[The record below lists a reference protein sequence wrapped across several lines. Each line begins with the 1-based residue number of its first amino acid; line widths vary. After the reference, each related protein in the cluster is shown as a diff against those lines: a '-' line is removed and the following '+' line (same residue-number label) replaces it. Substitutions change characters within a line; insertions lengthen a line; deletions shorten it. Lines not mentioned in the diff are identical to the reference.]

1 MTSYRSGQYLI
12 AVVGDQLEQVERLGG
27 LLELEVE
34 LPGQARLVV
43 ADVAPGQPAEE
54 HVVVLHL
61 VVLDEQEGLLGV
73 LEGAA
78 GRLRLAV
85 VEVEGVVAVEV
96 ALDGVEVDKDVVEVA
111 DEEEVGG
118 HALAAGD
125 GVAVAGG
132 AAHQLEVLLR
142 HLQVLLGVGL
152 LAHGSVDHALED
164 VLVGLRRVHVL
175 HELVRLADVALLQV
189 VDDQV
194 EARLGDHVHERR
206 QRLQGALAVLEHHQ
220 VVPEQVLGEREGQR
234 GRLQQVLQLH
244 LGRLAVV
251 QPVVVARLQVDAD
264 RRVRVVLQVDG
275 EHLLRD
281 VVVVELVVAEGH
293 VDVERQVLPVL
304 EQVALVD
311 VDGLL
316 VVVAHVVHG
325 GERELVG
332 QHVLQLLVQAH
343 ELVLLVELVGHVEED
358 ADLQGRLGPLQR
370 HLLGVL
376 VHAEHEEA
384 AGEVGEDLGGRLVL
398 GQDGLVLLLGARH
411 VAHVEGAE
419 ADPELGV
426 GQGLAA
432 VAQELEE
439 RDGA

>member
-251 QPVVVARLQVDAD
+251 QPVVVARLQVHAD

-281 VVVVELVVAEGH
+281 VVVVELVVAEGD
-293 VDVERQVLPVL
+293 VNVERQVLAVL

-311 VDGLL
+311 VDRLL

-332 QHVLQLLVQAH
+332 QHVLQLLVEVH
-343 ELVLLVELVGHVEED
+343 ELVLLVELVRGVEED
-358 ADLQGRLGPLQR
+358 ADL
-370 HLLGVL
+370 
-376 VHAEHEEA
+376 
-384 AGEVGEDLGGRLVL
+384 
-398 GQDGLVLLLGARH
+398 
-411 VAHVEGAE
+411 
-419 ADPELGV
+419 
-426 GQGLAA
+426 
-432 VAQELEE
+432 E
-439 RDGA
+439 RAFRTFCSE